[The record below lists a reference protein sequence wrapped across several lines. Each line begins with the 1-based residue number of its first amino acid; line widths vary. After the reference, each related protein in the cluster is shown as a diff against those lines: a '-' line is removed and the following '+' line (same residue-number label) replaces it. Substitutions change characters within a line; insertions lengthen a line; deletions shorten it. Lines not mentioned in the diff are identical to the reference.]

1 VFFYLLHVRSKKA
14 RYAHNSSSTLKMPQ
28 VSLKLDEYRLRSFPF
43 RSNLKKVPHQEA
55 PDPTISTLNRKFSL
69 QNVFSAKYA
78 RLTQPK
84 HNPMP
89 AFWILP
95 LDILVRAA
103 DPAAPAL
110 VATFVPY
117 MHPDFFPLIHFCR
130 TKDRTD
136 FIWAFRQTNIGIH
149 NGEM

>member
-1 VFFYLLHVRSKKA
+1 
-14 RYAHNSSSTLKMPQ
+14 MPQ
-28 VSLKLDEYRLRSFPF
+28 VSLKLDEYRSRSFPF
-43 RSNLKKVPHQEA
+43 RSNLKKCLIKRHL
-55 PDPTISTLNRKFSL
+55 TLLFSTLNRKFSL

-89 AFWILP
+89 AFGILP

-103 DPAAPAL
+103 DPAASAL